1 MRYNRTMN
9 ETATAPRA
17 KTSTTTLEITWRAF
31 TEEGE
36 ASRIQ
41 ARLDAGK
48 KTTSVAI
55 TVERTSSDLALCEEV
70 FRQTNLYD
78 GDIWDRIEPLLSDSR
93 THTALSVG
101 DYVRVGD
108 NVYKC
113 ADMGFV
119 LIEKDGRPWHELTR
133 SWLSDQ
139 PICARC
145 GALCEDDDEDG
156 DA

>member
-1 MRYNRTMN
+1 MN

-17 KTSTTTLEITWRAF
+17 KTTTLEITWRAF
-31 TEEGE
+31 TEEGP
-36 ASRIQ
+36 ATHIQ

-48 KTTSVAI
+48 ETTSVAI
-55 TVERTSSDLALCEEV
+55 TVEHDGTDLALCEEV
-70 FRQTNLYD
+70 FRQTNMYD
-78 GDIWDRIEPLLSDSR
+78 GDIWDRIQPLMSDNR

-119 LIEKDGRPWHELTR
+119 LVEKDGRPWHELTR
-133 SWLSDQ
+133 GWLTGT
-139 PICARC
+139 PVCGRC
-145 GALCEDDDEDG
+145 GALCEDDDDGED
-156 DA
+156 A

>member
-1 MRYNRTMN
+1 MN

-48 KTTSVAI
+48 ETTSVAI
-55 TVERTSSDLALCEEV
+55 TVEHDGTDLALCEEV
-70 FRQTNLYD
+70 FRQTNMYD
-78 GDIWDRIEPLLSDSR
+78 GDIWDRIQPLMSDKR

-101 DYVRVGD
+101 DHVRVGD
-108 NVYKC
+108 SVYKC

-119 LIEKDGRPWHELTR
+119 LIEKDGSPWHELTR
-133 SWLSDQ
+133 GWMTGA
-139 PICARC
+139 PVCARC

>member
-1 MRYNRTMN
+1 MN

-17 KTSTTTLEITWRAF
+17 KTTTLEITWRAF
-31 TEEGE
+31 TEEGP
-36 ASRIQ
+36 ATHIQ

-48 KTTSVAI
+48 ETTSVAI
-55 TVERTSSDLALCEEV
+55 TVEHDGTDLALCEEV

-78 GDIWDRIEPLLSDSR
+78 GDIWDRIQPLMSDNR

-119 LIEKDGRPWHELTR
+119 LVEKDGRPWHELSR
-133 SWLSDQ
+133 SMFGDVA
-139 PICARC
+139 CARC
-145 GALCEDDDEDG
+145 GMLCEDDDDGED
-156 DA
+156 A

>member
-17 KTSTTTLEITWRAF
+17 KTTTLEITWRAF
-31 TEEGE
+31 TEEGP
-36 ASRIQ
+36 ATHIQ

-55 TVERTSSDLALCEEV
+55 TVEHDGTDLALCEEV
-70 FRQTNLYD
+70 FRQTNMYD
-78 GDIWDRIEPLLSDSR
+78 GDIWDRIQPLMSDNR

-119 LIEKDGRPWHELTR
+119 LVEKDGQPWHELSR
-133 SWLSDQ
+133 SMFGDVA
-139 PICARC
+139 CARC
-145 GALCEDDDEDG
+145 GMLCEDDDE
-156 DA
+156 